1 MVVLYVIYFIFMFN
15 FIYNIFLYYI
25 FVKGNYVYH
34 ANIIDLVVKSDQEN
48 AKYYS
53 PLIKVS
59 IDNQE
64 THVFESKK
72 RLTGDSKESV
82 LKCINKNVNVVR
94 YKKYNRI
101 IFELLD
107 RDLLLV
113 DNIKAIIYI
122 TLIFLSLLFLPKF
135 FGN

>member
-1 MVVLYVIYFIFMFN
+1 
-15 FIYNIFLYYI
+15 
-25 FVKGNYVYH
+25 VYH
-34 ANIIDLVVKSDQEN
+34 AIIIDLVVKSDQEN